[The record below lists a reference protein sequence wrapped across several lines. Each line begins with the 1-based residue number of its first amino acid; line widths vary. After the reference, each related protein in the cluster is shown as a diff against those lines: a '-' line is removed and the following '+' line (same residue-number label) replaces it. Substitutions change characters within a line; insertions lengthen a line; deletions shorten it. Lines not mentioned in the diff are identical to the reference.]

1 MKEANNLKWLLIG
14 TAAFFLFFFLWVVLA
29 EGSIK
34 AGGVSVFAGS
44 AILFTLVLQVYTL
57 QKSKGL
63 QQKFVLLLLLGTL
76 SYGAGEVIWFYE
88 EKVRESLMSV
98 PFWSDLLY
106 IINLLL
112 YISAFALLTL
122 AVKNRYQV
130 VYFAIDILIVYFSL
144 IAILWVYWLHPLY
157 NEAGVA
163 YGNGVTSF
171 VYPALE
177 LLLLFALSATMFL
190 KKYFF
195 PARAMLLFVIS
206 FAILFTADSGYVL
219 VLYYNAFEPNSIL
232 EALWSSAVIL
242 QGIAALELL
251 RSNVSFKAGENEF
264 SYEAGSNPA
273 ARTVI
278 SIFSILILYA
288 IFTISGDVA
297 AGGSLLLIIFLAYSR
312 QLMTSSQLSHMTASY
327 QNLARNLEE
336 QVNKRTEELRKKNTE
351 LEKSTARLKYIA
363 LHDQLTE
370 IWNRRALEGRLRT
383 LFEKSLEEEV
393 EFALI
398 FIDIDKF
405 KEINDQY
412 GHSYGDELLIQ
423 FTERVRKEFPS
434 DAFIARQSGD
444 EFVVIIE
451 DGHSKEEI
459 ETTIQ
464 RFFFANE
471 KGYRVFGEEIRITF
485 SLGASFFPEDSRN
498 VNELLQAADMAM
510 YAVKQQGRNSYQFY

>member
-1 MKEANNLKWLLIG
+1 MKEAIKLNRLLIG
-14 TAAFFLFFFLWVVLA
+14 TAAFFLFFILWVVLA

-34 AGGVSVFAGS
+34 ANGVSLLAGS
-44 AILFTLVLQVYTL
+44 AILFTLILQVYTV

-63 QQKFVLLLLLGTL
+63 QRKFVLLLLLGTL
-76 SYGAGEVIWFYE
+76 SYGAGEMIWVYE
-88 EKVRESLMSV
+88 EKVKLSFLSV
-98 PFWSDLLY
+98 PLWSDFLY
-106 IINLLL
+106 IVNLLL
-112 YISAFALLTL
+112 CISAFSLLTF
-122 AVKNRYQV
+122 AIKNRYQV

-144 IAILWVYWLHPLY
+144 IAILWVYWLNPLY
-157 NEAGVA
+157 KEAGVA

-190 KKYFF
+190 KRYFF
-195 PARAMLLFVIS
+195 PARTMLLFVSS
-206 FAILFTADSGYVL
+206 FAILFVADSVYVL
-219 VLYYNAFEPNSIL
+219 ALYYGGFEPNGFL

-251 RSNVSFKAGENEF
+251 KNNVSFKSGENEF
-264 SYEAGSNPA
+264 SYESGANPA

-278 SIFSILILYA
+278 SIFSILTLFY
-288 IFTISGDVA
+288 IFTVSGDTA
-297 AGGSLLLIIFLAYSR
+297 AGAVLLLIIFLAYSR
-312 QLMTSSQLSHMTASY
+312 QLMTSSQLSHMTVSY

-336 QVNKRTEELRKKNTE
+336 QVNKRTEELQKKNSE

-370 IWNRRALEGRLRT
+370 IWNRRALEGRLKT

-393 EFALI
+393 QFALI

-405 KEINDQY
+405 KEINDRY
-412 GHSYGDELLIQ
+412 GHSYGDELLIE
-423 FTERVRKEFPS
+423 FTKRIKEKFPPN
-434 DAFIARQSGD
+434 AFIARQSGD
-444 EFVVIIE
+444 EFVVLIE
-451 DGHSKEEI
+451 DRNSKQEI
-459 ETTIQ
+459 ENTIQ
-464 RFFFANE
+464 RFFFENE
-471 KGYRVFGEEIRITF
+471 KGYRIFEEDIRITF

-510 YAVKQQGRNSYQFY
+510 YAVKQQGRNSYQFH